1 MLLAAAASFG
11 TTLDWD
17 LPDVATSLPGHT
29 DDASSPNERALN
41 RASSGLLERW
51 QQGGGL
57 MTQMHAGS
65 RGGDPPELSVDE
77 QDMLSAM
84 AGEFRV
90 RSGSSASKGLADS
103 FGVHVAAGAAPRPP
117 HAVAGSSDA
126 IQLLTDGGTVTAS
139 PRAGKVTLSAA
150 SSGAHDGGLE
160 LLATWC
166 PDWAPVCTAD
176 GHTLP
181 SSCWARSVLL
191 DVSHPGACLPSRR
204 SAAPA
209 LSAASMV
216 EASLQPTPAPR
227 HHTPEPP
234 AVAGVQDEVVSM
246 ADSAASPTDETV
258 DPVCGCPLTDAAPVC
273 GTNGKTYDSYCWA
286 RCAKTDVSSLGP
298 CKKPF

>member
-1 MLLAAAASFG
+1 MLLAAAASLG
-11 TTLDWD
+11 VTLDWD
-17 LPDVATSLPGHT
+17 EPDQATSLPGRS
-29 DDASSPNERALN
+29 DDASSLSERTLH
-41 RASSGLLERW
+41 RASSGLLERL
-51 QQGGGL
+51 QQGGGP

-84 AGEFRV
+84 AGQFRV
-90 RSGSSASKGLADS
+90 RSGSSASKGLAAS
-103 FGVHVAAGAAPRPP
+103 FGEHAGVAPRPP

-126 IQLLTDGGTVTAS
+126 IQLLADGGAVTAS
-139 PRAGKVTLSAA
+139 PRAGKVTLSATA
-150 SSGAHDGGLE
+150 SGAHDGGLE

-181 SSCWARSVLL
+181 SRCWARSVGL
-191 DVSHPGACLPSRR
+191 DVAHPGACLPSRR
-204 SAAPA
+204 AS
-209 LSAASMV
+209 LAASMV
-216 EASLQPTPAPR
+216 EAPASLQPTPAPQ
-227 HHTPEPP
+227 HDTPKPP
-234 AVAGVQDEVVSM
+234 AVAGVLDEVVSM

-286 RCAKTDVSSLGP
+286 RCDKTEVARLGP